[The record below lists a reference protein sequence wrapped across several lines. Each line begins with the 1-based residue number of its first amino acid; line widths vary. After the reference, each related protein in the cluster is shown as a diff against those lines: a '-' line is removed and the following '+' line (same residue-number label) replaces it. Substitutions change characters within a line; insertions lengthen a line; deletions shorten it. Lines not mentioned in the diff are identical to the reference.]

1 MPQMGFDMQE
11 GTVVKWRKKEGDQV
25 ARGEVIAEI
34 ETDKAV
40 VEMEAYAG
48 GVLKKIVA
56 PEGSKVPVESPI
68 AIIGEPGEELP
79 ADAASN
85 SAAPAAP
92 SAKAAPTAK
101 VKPDPQAAPAAA
113 PEAPSAPAGEV
124 KVSPLARRIAKEMGV
139 DVTKVKGTGP
149 GGRITEAD
157 VRGYKEPAPA
167 AAPAA
172 AAAKAAAPAAPA
184 AKQAAPKPALPTE
197 EKRVPLSRMRQAI
210 AARTVASMR
219 EAPHYYVTSELDMGK
234 ALELRKELNSSL
246 PEGTRVSVND
256 MIIRACVLAI
266 QKFPNFN
273 SSIQGNELVIHPNI
287 NVGIAID
294 MEGGL
299 IIAAVSQCQSKDLV
313 GLAKATKDLITRAQ
327 SGRLKA
333 EEYTSST
340 FTVSNM
346 GMLDVDSFTA
356 VINPPNSAVMAVGA
370 VKDKPVVKNGDIG
383 VGKMMKVTVSS
394 DHRVI
399 DGAEAARFL
408 QEVKRLLEHPVL
420 LLI

>member
-1 MPQMGFDMQE
+1 
-11 GTVVKWRKKEGDQV
+11 
-25 ARGEVIAEI
+25 
-34 ETDKAV
+34 
-40 VEMEAYAG
+40 
-48 GVLKKIVA
+48 
-56 PEGSKVPVESPI
+56 
-68 AIIGEPGEELP
+68 
-79 ADAASN
+79 
-85 SAAPAAP
+85 
-92 SAKAAPTAK
+92 
-101 VKPDPQAAPAAA
+101 
-113 PEAPSAPAGEV
+113 
-124 KVSPLARRIAKEMGV
+124 
-139 DVTKVKGTGP
+139 
-149 GGRITEAD
+149 
-157 VRGYKEPAPA
+157 
-167 AAPAA
+167 
-172 AAAKAAAPAAPA
+172 
-184 AKQAAPKPALPTE
+184 
-197 EKRVPLSRMRQAI
+197 MRQAI

-287 NVGIAID
+287 NIGIAID

-313 GLAKATKDLITRAQ
+313 GLAKATKDLIIRAQ

-370 VKDKPVVKNGDIG
+370 VKDKPVAKNGEIG